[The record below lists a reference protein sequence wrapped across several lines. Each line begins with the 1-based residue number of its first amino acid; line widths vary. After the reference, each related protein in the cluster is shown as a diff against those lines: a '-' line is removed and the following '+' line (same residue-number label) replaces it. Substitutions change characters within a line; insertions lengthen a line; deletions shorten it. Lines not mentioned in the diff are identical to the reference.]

1 MNGIKENK
9 GWAVIYDGLMKL
21 FIAIS
26 YEELSF
32 EELGYKESFVK
43 EHLSKAKAMS
53 LANELNKIVDKQIY

>member
-1 MNGIKENK
+1 MFKEDK

-43 EHLSKAKAMS
+43 ENISKAKVMS
-53 LANELNKIVDKQIY
+53 LANELNKIKEK